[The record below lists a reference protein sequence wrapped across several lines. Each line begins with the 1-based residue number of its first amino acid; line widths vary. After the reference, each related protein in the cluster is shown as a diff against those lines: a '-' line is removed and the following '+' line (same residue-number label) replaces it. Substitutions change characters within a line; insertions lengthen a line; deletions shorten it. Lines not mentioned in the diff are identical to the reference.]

1 MVGRR
6 VLRSL
11 WAGLVGLGA
20 IAVAAPPAGA
30 AAGSCPAFTWAP
42 AGFECEGR
50 DVHTTTVNAG
60 KLETTTDW
68 YDDDSG
74 NTGVSVSG
82 TLSIDGYGDY
92 TGTIQLP
99 NAAGTE
105 LGRRDVRLSRDGLF
119 EAWWKDASIPVHV
132 DARIASVR
140 FTVRNN
146 DNGAVS
152 AAKVSRLG
160 D

>member
-1 MVGRR
+1 MVDRR
-6 VLRSL
+6 VLRAL
-11 WAGLVGLGA
+11 LAGAAGLGA
-20 IAVAAPPAGA
+20 FVAVTPPAGA

-42 AGFECEGR
+42 SGFECEDR

-68 YDDDSG
+68 YDNDSG
-74 NTGVSVSG
+74 DLGVSVSG
-82 TLSIDGYGDY
+82 TLSIDGHGDY
-92 TGTIQLP
+92 TAVIQLR
-99 NAAGTE
+99 NSAGGE
-105 LGRRDVRLSRDGLF
+105 LGRREVRLQRDGLF
-119 EAWWKDASIPVHV
+119 EAWWKDASIPVHI
-132 DARIASVR
+132 DRRIASVR

-146 DNGAVS
+146 DTGAVS